1 MMAEEDSIEKFR
13 TGQWTPKTMDISQF
27 LVDVLGVAPV
37 QNSDAG
43 SESIEFSRSTVTYH
57 DPCHLAKSLKVKSQ
71 PRDLIRAN
79 AGCTFVEMADA
90 DTCCGNGGSFNL
102 QNYDL
107 SKQIGMEKRRNILA
121 CGAATVAT
129 ACPACMM
136 QIRDVLSQNRDGVKV
151 KHVIEIYADTIK
163 D

>member
-1 MMAEEDSIEKFR
+1 MF
-13 TGQWTPKTMDISQF
+13 W
-27 LVDVLGVAPV
+27 GVAPA
-37 QNSDAG
+37 QKSDAG
-43 SESIEFSRSTVTYH
+43 SESIEFSRGTVTYH

-121 CGAATVAT
+121 CGATTVAT
-129 ACPACMM
+129 PCPACMM
-136 QIRDVLSQNRDGVKV
+136 QIRDVLSQNHDGVKV
-151 KHVIEIYADTIK
+151 RHVIEIYADTIK